1 MMASTTSQA
10 VCLARSGT
18 HTTAKRATPASV
30 ASAPCPSRSASS
42 CSRAA
47 CRLSSKSALGGLE
60 AASLTAALRPALARG
75 ASRVAHAAVAA
86 GKKVLIVNTPAGAHG
101 AFCHW

>member
-10 VCLARSGT
+10 VCLTRGGT
-18 HTTAKRATPASV
+18 NSTAKRVTPVSV
-30 ASAPCPSRSASS
+30 AAAPCPSRSASS
-42 CSRAA
+42 FSRAT

-60 AASLTAALRPALARG
+60 AATLTVRPALARS

-101 AFCHW
+101 ALSDW

>member
-10 VCLARSGT
+10 LCLARGGT
-18 HTTAKRATPASV
+18 NTTAKRATPVSA
-30 ASAPCPSRSASS
+30 AAAPCPSRGASS
-42 CSRAA
+42 SSRAA
-47 CRLSSKSALGGLE
+47 CHLSSMSALGGLE
-60 AASLTAALRPALARG
+60 AASLTVRPALARG

-101 AFCHW
+101 AFSH